1 MPPLLFRRS
10 AFMPSRDDGL
20 KSNLHK
26 IGKLHMANDYS
37 RTSRVSQQ
45 VQKEL
50 ARILQQEVKDPR
62 IGMVTIS
69 GVDITRDLAYA
80 KVFVTFLTIGDQTN
94 EESLAGLN
102 SASGYIRRLLGKAM
116 RLRIVPE
123 VRFCFDETL
132 TEGLRISEL
141 VSGAVKNDKVKIA
154 ESGRVDEEE
163 QNDKEDA

>member
-1 MPPLLFRRS
+1 
-10 AFMPSRDDGL
+10 
-20 KSNLHK
+20 
-26 IGKLHMANDYS
+26 MAKEYS

-80 KVFVTFLTIGDQTN
+80 TVFVTFLTIGDQTN
-94 EESLAGLN
+94 EESLKGLN
-102 SASGYIRRLLGKAM
+102 AASGYIRRLLGKAM

-123 VRFCFDETL
+123 VRFTFDETL

-141 VSGAVKNDKVKIA
+141 VSGAVKNDKVKLKEA
-154 ESGRVDEEE
+154 GREDEQEEE
-163 QNDKEDA
+163 AQ

>member
-1 MPPLLFRRS
+1 
-10 AFMPSRDDGL
+10 
-20 KSNLHK
+20 
-26 IGKLHMANDYS
+26 MANDYS

-80 KVFVTFLTIGDQTN
+80 TVFVTFLTIGDQTN
-94 EESLAGLN
+94 EESLEGLN

-132 TEGLRISEL
+132 LEGLRISEL
-141 VSGAVKNDKVKIA
+141 VSGAVKNDQEKIE
-154 ESGRVDEEE
+154 ESGRVDEVEE
-163 QNDKEDA
+163 STEENA

>member
-1 MPPLLFRRS
+1 
-10 AFMPSRDDGL
+10 
-20 KSNLHK
+20 
-26 IGKLHMANDYS
+26 MAKEYS

-80 KVFVTFLTIGDQTN
+80 TVFVTFLTIGDQTN
-94 EESLAGLN
+94 DESLKGLN
-102 SASGYIRRLLGKAM
+102 AASGYIRRLLGKAM

-123 VRFCFDETL
+123 IRFTFDSTL

-141 VSGAVKNDKVKIA
+141 VSGAVKNDKSKLA
-154 ESGRVDEEE
+154 ASGRTEEDDE
-163 QNDKEDA
+163 

>member
-1 MPPLLFRRS
+1 
-10 AFMPSRDDGL
+10 
-20 KSNLHK
+20 
-26 IGKLHMANDYS
+26 MAKEYS
-37 RTSRVSQQ
+37 RTSRVAQQ

-80 KVFVTFLTIGDQTN
+80 KVFVTFLTIGEQTN
-94 EESLAGLN
+94 EESLEGLN
-102 SASGYIRRLLGKAM
+102 AASGYIRRLLGKAM
-116 RLRIVPE
+116 QLRIVPE

-141 VSGAVKNDKVKIA
+141 VSGAVKKDKEKIV
-154 ESGRVDEEE
+154 ESGRVDED
-163 QNDKEDA
+163 QV

>member
-1 MPPLLFRRS
+1 
-10 AFMPSRDDGL
+10 
-20 KSNLHK
+20 
-26 IGKLHMANDYS
+26 MAKEYS

-94 EESLAGLN
+94 DESLEGLN
-102 SASGYIRRLLGKAM
+102 SAAGYIRRLLGKAM

-141 VSGAVKNDKVKIA
+141 VSGAVRNDQVKFDA
-154 ESGRVDEEE
+154 TDRVADEENE
-163 QNDKEDA
+163 EV

>member
-1 MPPLLFRRS
+1 
-10 AFMPSRDDGL
+10 
-20 KSNLHK
+20 
-26 IGKLHMANDYS
+26 MAKEYS

-80 KVFVTFLTIGDQTN
+80 TVFVTFFTIGEQTN
-94 EESLAGLN
+94 DESLEGLN
-102 SASGYIRRLLGKAM
+102 AASGYIRRLLGKAM

-123 VRFCFDETL
+123 VRFCFDKTL

-141 VSGAVKNDKVKIA
+141 VSGAVKNDKVKIM
-154 ESGRVDEEE
+154 ESGRADELEQQLAEEE
-163 QNDKEDA
+163 SAEQNEEAK

>member
-1 MPPLLFRRS
+1 
-10 AFMPSRDDGL
+10 
-20 KSNLHK
+20 
-26 IGKLHMANDYS
+26 MAKEFS

-80 KVFVTFLTIGDQTN
+80 TVFVTFLTIGDQTN
-94 EESLAGLN
+94 EESLKGLN
-102 SASGYIRRLLGKAM
+102 AASGYIRRLLGKAM

-123 VRFCFDETL
+123 VRFTFDETL

-141 VSGAVKNDKVKIA
+141 VSGAVKNDKVKLKEA
-154 ESGRVDEEE
+154 GRDEEEE
-163 QNDKEDA
+163 QNEEAK

>member
-1 MPPLLFRRS
+1 
-10 AFMPSRDDGL
+10 
-20 KSNLHK
+20 
-26 IGKLHMANDYS
+26 MAKEYS

-80 KVFVTFLTIGDQTN
+80 TVFVTFFTIGEQTN
-94 EESLAGLN
+94 DESLKGLN
-102 SASGYIRRLLGKAM
+102 AASGYIRRLLGKAM

-141 VSGAVKNDKVKIA
+141 VSGAVKNDKVKII
-154 ESGRVDEEE
+154 ESGRVDELEQELAAEE
-163 QNDKEDA
+163 SVEQDEEAK

>member
-1 MPPLLFRRS
+1 
-10 AFMPSRDDGL
+10 
-20 KSNLHK
+20 
-26 IGKLHMANDYS
+26 MAKEYS

-80 KVFVTFLTIGDQTN
+80 KVFVTFLTIGEQTN
-94 EESLAGLN
+94 DESLEGLN
-102 SASGYIRRLLGKAM
+102 AAAGYIRRLLGKAM

-132 TEGLRISEL
+132 TEGLRISEM
-141 VSGAVKNDKVKIA
+141 VSSAVK
-154 ESGRVDEEE
+154 VDQTKFEQSDRTEE
-163 QNDKEDA
+163 DKE

>member
-1 MPPLLFRRS
+1 
-10 AFMPSRDDGL
+10 
-20 KSNLHK
+20 
-26 IGKLHMANDYS
+26 MAKEYS

-94 EESLAGLN
+94 DESLEGLN
-102 SASGYIRRLLGKAM
+102 SAAGYVRRLLGKAM

-132 TEGLRISEL
+132 TEGLRLSEL
-141 VSGAVKNDKVKIA
+141 VSGAVKK
-154 ESGRVDEEE
+154 
-163 QNDKEDA
+163 DKEKLLAAGREENEDDA

>member
-1 MPPLLFRRS
+1 
-10 AFMPSRDDGL
+10 
-20 KSNLHK
+20 
-26 IGKLHMANDYS
+26 MAKEYS

-80 KVFVTFLTIGDQTN
+80 KVFVTFLTIGEQTN
-94 EESLAGLN
+94 EESLEGLN
-102 SASGYIRRLLGKAM
+102 AASGYIRRLLGKAM

-141 VSGAVKNDKVKIA
+141 VSGAVKVDKTKF
-154 ESGRVDEEE
+154 EQSGRTSEDEE
-163 QNDKEDA
+163 

>member
-1 MPPLLFRRS
+1 
-10 AFMPSRDDGL
+10 
-20 KSNLHK
+20 
-26 IGKLHMANDYS
+26 MAKEYS

-45 VQKEL
+45 IQKEL

-80 KVFVTFLTIGDQTN
+80 KVFVTFLTIGEQTN

-102 SASGYIRRLLGKAM
+102 AASGYIRRLLGKAM

-123 VRFCFDETL
+123 IRFCFDDTL
-132 TEGLRISEL
+132 TEGLRISEM
-141 VSGAVKNDKVKIA
+141 VSSAVKADKAKSK
-154 ESGRVDEEE
+154 ESGRNDE
-163 QNDKEDA
+163 DKE

>member
-1 MPPLLFRRS
+1 MP
-10 AFMPSRDDGL
+10 
-20 KSNLHK
+20 KE
-26 IGKLHMANDYS
+26 YS

-69 GVDITRDLAYA
+69 GVDVTRDLAYA
-80 KVFVTFLTIGDQTN
+80 KVFVTFLTVGDQTN
-94 EESLAGLN
+94 DESLEGLN
-102 SASGYIRRLLGKAM
+102 AAAGYIRRLLGKAM

-123 VRFCFDETL
+123 VRFCFDSTL

-141 VSGAVKNDKVKIA
+141 VTGAVKVDQTKLA
-154 ESGRVDEEE
+154 ASGKTGKGAFNKRYHFTG
-163 QNDKEDA
+163 

>member
-1 MPPLLFRRS
+1 
-10 AFMPSRDDGL
+10 
-20 KSNLHK
+20 
-26 IGKLHMANDYS
+26 MAKEYS

-80 KVFVTFLTIGDQTN
+80 TVFVTFLTIGDQTN
-94 EESLAGLN
+94 EESLKGLN
-102 SASGYIRRLLGKAM
+102 AAAGYVRRLLGKAM

-123 VRFCFDETL
+123 VRFTFDETL

-141 VSGAVKNDKVKIA
+141 VSGAVKNDKVKIKEA
-154 ESGRVDEEE
+154 GREEDELVSEENDEEA
-163 QNDKEDA
+163 K

>member
-1 MPPLLFRRS
+1 
-10 AFMPSRDDGL
+10 
-20 KSNLHK
+20 
-26 IGKLHMANDYS
+26 MAKEYS

-45 VQKEL
+45 IQKEL

-69 GVDITRDLAYA
+69 GVDVTRDLAYA
-80 KVFVTFLTIGDQTN
+80 KVFVTFLTIGEQTN
-94 EESLAGLN
+94 DESLEGLN
-102 SASGYIRRLLGKAM
+102 AAAGYIRRLLGKAM

-141 VSGAVKNDKVKIA
+141 VSNAVKVDKTKLA
-154 ESGRVDEEE
+154 ESERTEEDDE
-163 QNDKEDA
+163 

>member
-1 MPPLLFRRS
+1 
-10 AFMPSRDDGL
+10 
-20 KSNLHK
+20 
-26 IGKLHMANDYS
+26 MAKEFS
-37 RTSRVSQQ
+37 RTSRVAQQ

-80 KVFVTFLTIGDQTN
+80 KVFVTFLTIGEQTN
-94 EESLAGLN
+94 EESLEGLN
-102 SASGYIRRLLGKAM
+102 AASGYIRRLLGKAM
-116 RLRIVPE
+116 QLRIVPE

-141 VSGAVKNDKVKIA
+141 VSGAVKKDKEKIV
-154 ESGRVDEEE
+154 ESGRVDEDQE
-163 QNDKEDA
+163 

>member
-1 MPPLLFRRS
+1 
-10 AFMPSRDDGL
+10 
-20 KSNLHK
+20 
-26 IGKLHMANDYS
+26 MAKEYS
-37 RTSRVSQQ
+37 RTSRVAQQ

-94 EESLAGLN
+94 DESLEGLN
-102 SASGYIRRLLGKAM
+102 AASGYIRRLLGKAM

-132 TEGLRISEL
+132 TEGLRISEM
-141 VSGAVKNDKVKIA
+141 VSSAVKVDKTKFD
-154 ESGRVDEEE
+154 ESDRTEEDEE
-163 QNDKEDA
+163 

>member
-1 MPPLLFRRS
+1 
-10 AFMPSRDDGL
+10 
-20 KSNLHK
+20 
-26 IGKLHMANDYS
+26 MAKEYS

-80 KVFVTFLTIGDQTN
+80 KVFVTFLTIGEQTN
-94 EESLAGLN
+94 DESLEGLN
-102 SASGYIRRLLGKAM
+102 AAAGYIRRLLGKAM

-132 TEGLRISEL
+132 TEGLRISEM
-141 VSGAVKNDKVKIA
+141 VSSAVNVDKTKF
-154 ESGRVDEEE
+154 EQSDRSEEDE
-163 QNDKEDA
+163 A

>member
-1 MPPLLFRRS
+1 
-10 AFMPSRDDGL
+10 
-20 KSNLHK
+20 
-26 IGKLHMANDYS
+26 MAKEYS

-94 EESLAGLN
+94 DESLEGLN
-102 SASGYIRRLLGKAM
+102 AASGYIRRLLGKAM

-141 VSGAVKNDKVKIA
+141 VSSAVKVDKSKLE
-154 ESGRVDEEE
+154 ESDRSDEDEE
-163 QNDKEDA
+163 

>member
-1 MPPLLFRRS
+1 
-10 AFMPSRDDGL
+10 
-20 KSNLHK
+20 
-26 IGKLHMANDYS
+26 MAKEYS

-80 KVFVTFLTIGDQTN
+80 KVFVTFLTIGEQTN
-94 EESLAGLN
+94 DESLEGLN
-102 SASGYIRRLLGKAM
+102 AAAGYIRRLLGKAM

-132 TEGLRISEL
+132 TEGLRISEM
-141 VSGAVKNDKVKIA
+141 VSSAVKVDKSKFVQSDRT
-154 ESGRVDEEE
+154 EEDEE
-163 QNDKEDA
+163 

>member
-1 MPPLLFRRS
+1 
-10 AFMPSRDDGL
+10 
-20 KSNLHK
+20 
-26 IGKLHMANDYS
+26 MAKEYS

-80 KVFVTFLTIGDQTN
+80 KVFVTFLTIGEQTN
-94 EESLAGLN
+94 DESLEGINA
-102 SASGYIRRLLGKAM
+102 AAGYIRRLLGKAM

-132 TEGLRISEL
+132 TEGLRISEM
-141 VSGAVKNDKVKIA
+141 VSSAVKVDKNKFA
-154 ESGRVDEEE
+154 QSDRTEEDEE
-163 QNDKEDA
+163 

>member
-1 MPPLLFRRS
+1 
-10 AFMPSRDDGL
+10 
-20 KSNLHK
+20 
-26 IGKLHMANDYS
+26 MAKEYS

-80 KVFVTFLTIGDQTN
+80 TVFVTFLTIGDQTN
-94 EESLAGLN
+94 EESLKGLN
-102 SASGYIRRLLGKAM
+102 AASGYIRRLLGKAM

-123 VRFCFDETL
+123 IRFTFDETL

-141 VSGAVKNDKVKIA
+141 VSGAVKNDKVKLKEA
-154 ESGRVDEEE
+154 GREEE
-163 QNDKEDA
+163 QEEDAK

>member
-1 MPPLLFRRS
+1 MP
-10 AFMPSRDDGL
+10 
-20 KSNLHK
+20 KE
-26 IGKLHMANDYS
+26 YS

-69 GVDITRDLAYA
+69 GVDVTRDLAYA
-80 KVFVTFLTIGDQTN
+80 TVFVTFLTIGDQTN
-94 EESLAGLN
+94 DESLEGLN
-102 SASGYIRRLLGKAM
+102 AAAGYIRRLLGKAM

-123 VRFCFDETL
+123 VRFTFDSTL

-141 VSGAVKNDKVKIA
+141 VSGAVKIDQTKLA
-154 ESGRVDEEE
+154 ASDRTEEDDE
-163 QNDKEDA
+163 

>member
-1 MPPLLFRRS
+1 
-10 AFMPSRDDGL
+10 
-20 KSNLHK
+20 
-26 IGKLHMANDYS
+26 MAKEYS

-80 KVFVTFLTIGDQTN
+80 KVFVTFLTIGEQTN
-94 EESLAGLN
+94 DESLEGLN
-102 SASGYIRRLLGKAM
+102 AAAGYIRRLLGKAM

-132 TEGLRISEL
+132 TEGLRISEM
-141 VSGAVKNDKVKIA
+141 VSSAVKVDQTKF
-154 ESGRVDEEE
+154 EQSDRTEEDEE
-163 QNDKEDA
+163 

>member
-1 MPPLLFRRS
+1 
-10 AFMPSRDDGL
+10 
-20 KSNLHK
+20 
-26 IGKLHMANDYS
+26 MAKEYS

-45 VQKEL
+45 IQKEL

-94 EESLAGLN
+94 EESLEGLN
-102 SASGYIRRLLGKAM
+102 AASGYIRKLLGKAM

-123 VRFCFDETL
+123 VRFTFDETL

-141 VSGAVKNDKVKIA
+141 VSGAVKTDKTKLE
-154 ESGRVDEEE
+154 ESGRSDEEE
-163 QNDKEDA
+163 A

>member
-1 MPPLLFRRS
+1 
-10 AFMPSRDDGL
+10 
-20 KSNLHK
+20 
-26 IGKLHMANDYS
+26 MAKEYS

-80 KVFVTFLTIGDQTN
+80 TVFVTFLTVGEQTN
-94 EESLAGLN
+94 DESLEGLN
-102 SASGYIRRLLGKAM
+102 AAAGYIRRLLGKAM

-123 VRFCFDETL
+123 VRFSFDETL
-132 TEGLRISEL
+132 ALITDSNLEG
-141 VSGAVKNDKVKIA
+141 KVLALAAIPNLFIFFIYIKKKQDYRARGVLLATILIA
-154 ESGRVDEEE
+154 LSTLFL
-163 QNDKEDA
+163 KFL